1 MSATES
7 KEMASAPSK
16 DKVTEYFEPW
26 NCGLS
31 AEEVFGHKYGYTYDD
46 LILLPGHI
54 DFTTHEVTLNS
65 QFSRNIPL
73 KTPFVSSPMDTVTEH
88 RMAIGMALEGGIG
101 VVHNNMSI
109 EDQAHEVELVKLY
122 ENGFIT
128 KPRTLSPSDPVSK
141 VDAIKNKYG
150 FSGVPITLNGKMGEK
165 LVGIVTN
172 RDIDFLE
179 DRSTPIKD
187 VMTPFESIIYATER
201 KSDDGLSEYNK
212 VLIESKKGKL

>member
-1 MSATES
+1 
-7 KEMASAPSK
+7 MASSSASPATKSK
-16 DKVTEYFEPW
+16 DILSQYYDPYP
-26 NCGLS
+26 CGLS
-31 AEEVFGHKYGYTYDD
+31 ADEVFGHKYGYTYDD

-88 RMAIGMALEGGIG
+88 NMAIGMALEGGIG

-109 EDQAHEVELVKLY
+109 EDQAHQVEMVKMY
-122 ENGFIT
+122 EN
-128 KPRTLSPSDPVSK
+128 
-141 VDAIKNKYG
+141 G
-150 FSGVPITLNGKMGEK
+150 FSGVPITEHGNMNEK

-179 DRSTPIKD
+179 DRETPISSVMMPFKD
-187 VMTPFESIIYATER
+187 IIYASER
-201 KSDDGLSEYNK
+201 KSRDR
-212 VLIESKKGKL
+212 

>member
-31 AEEVFGHKYGYTYDD
+31 AEEVFNQKFGYTYDD

-54 DFTTHEVTLNS
+54 NFTTNEVNLLS
-65 QFSRNIPL
+65 RFSRNIPL

-88 RMAIGMALEGGIG
+88 KMAIGMALEGGIG

-109 EDQAHEVELVKLY
+109 EDQAAEV
-122 ENGFIT
+122 
-128 KPRTLSPSDPVSK
+128 
-141 VDAIKNKYG
+141 
-150 FSGVPITLNGKMGEK
+150 
-165 LVGIVTN
+165 
-172 RDIDFLE
+172 
-179 DRSTPIKD
+179 
-187 VMTPFESIIYATER
+187 
-201 KSDDGLSEYNK
+201 
-212 VLIESKKGKL
+212 